1 MSKKRNYLRK
11 AGSVWTAV
19 FLLAC
24 SVCVHTSANA
34 VETESAAEDGAWTDE
49 AAVTINGTDY
59 DLAHFNYYFQSW
71 YDSFSG
77 ENAAML
83 PYMFDQSRSLKEQ
96 EYEDGRTWF
105 DYFID
110 EASVSMQQIVTLAEE
125 AKKADYKLD
134 KEAEEEIGR
143 VLEAVSGFAGTLGM
157 DADSYLEYF
166 YGEGMDTEE
175 FTGCLADARLAE
187 GYSGQVRD
195 SFRPEDERIREYY
208 EDHIRDFTTVKY
220 ERFFARA
227 CAMGEEPAPEEMDE
241 AKALA
246 EEVLEKVQSGV
257 SLKEASQGLEDKGT
271 YHSFNSADY
280 IDGSVYGDWL
290 FDASR
295 SDGDCFLTEEANG
308 WYVMVFHSRDEAD
321 YPAVSI
327 LDAFFPVDETKGTV
341 DEQLE
346 ASCLEAE
353 AFEKEWEE
361 KGADLDAFRLLA
373 RSVAEK
379 SGTAAEYAALT
390 KEMFSGSVNKW
401 LFDPQ
406 RKSGD
411 VSVLYASDGFHV
423 MYYAG
428 EAQPAW
434 KVMAEE
440 ALKAE
445 AYSEWFDALM
455 ESSVLVRHDDV
466 LEHAGGY

>member
-157 DADSYLEYF
+157 DAIPIWNIS
-166 YGEGMDTEE
+166 T
-175 FTGCLADARLAE
+175 
-187 GYSGQVRD
+187 
-195 SFRPEDERIREYY
+195 
-208 EDHIRDFTTVKY
+208 
-220 ERFFARA
+220 
-227 CAMGEEPAPEEMDE
+227 
-241 AKALA
+241 
-246 EEVLEKVQSGV
+246 
-257 SLKEASQGLEDKGT
+257 
-271 YHSFNSADY
+271 
-280 IDGSVYGDWL
+280 
-290 FDASR
+290 
-295 SDGDCFLTEEANG
+295 
-308 WYVMVFHSRDEAD
+308 
-321 YPAVSI
+321 
-327 LDAFFPVDETKGTV
+327 
-341 DEQLE
+341 
-346 ASCLEAE
+346 
-353 AFEKEWEE
+353 E
-361 KGADLDAFRLLA
+361 KGWIR
-373 RSVAEK
+373 RSSPGVWQTHGSPKVIPGRCVKA
-379 SGTAAEYAALT
+379 SGRR
-390 KEMFSGSVNKW
+390 MNGSGSTMRTISGI
-401 LFDPQ
+401 LQ
-406 RKSGD
+406 R
-411 VSVLYASDGFHV
+411 
-423 MYYAG
+423 
-428 EAQPAW
+428 
-434 KVMAEE
+434 
-440 ALKAE
+440 
-445 AYSEWFDALM
+445 
-455 ESSVLVRHDDV
+455 
-466 LEHAGGY
+466 